1 MILDAGVLISVDRGD
16 ESARAFL
23 TAVARSGT
31 RLHTS
36 HPVVAQVWRDGSRQ
50 ARLAAFLKTVT
61 VHSLDDG
68 PSVGR
73 LLAVAD
79 SSDVVDGHLVHLALR
94 LGDDILTGDPDDLT
108 KLTAALGPAGPR
120 VHRWP

>member
-31 RLHTS
+31 QLHTS

-61 VHSLDDG
+61 VHPLDDG

-73 LLAVAD
+73 LLALSRA
-79 SSDVVDGHLVHLALR
+79 SDVVDGHLVHLALR
-94 LGDDILTGDPDDLT
+94 LRDDILAGDPDDLS
-108 KLTAALGPAGPR
+108 KLVAVLGPSGPR
-120 VHRWP
+120 IHSWP